1 MLETKTAADTAYA
14 TVKELIVSGDL
25 PGGELVS
32 EGEIATRLE
41 ISRTP
46 VREAFLRLQVEG
58 WMRLYPKRG
67 ALVVPIAV
75 GEAESVVDARRLV
88 EAGSVR
94 AFIGDVTARAS
105 VVNALR
111 ENLQLQE
118 KLAVDGTAA
127 QFSAVDADF
136 HRTVVRAGGNP
147 LLDAFYDGLRERQ
160 RRMTAASVTRDP
172 GQISRIVDDH
182 RRLTDLIEAGDA
194 DGFERAVE
202 QHMLGVHGLRPDRS
216 VGANR
221 GEHDE

>member
-1 MLETKTAADTAYA
+1 MSETKSAADTAYA
-14 TVKELIVSGDL
+14 TVKELIVSGEL

-94 AFIGDVTARAS
+94 AFIDDAKARES
-105 VVNALR
+105 VVAALR

-118 KLAVDGTAA
+118 QLALDGTAA

-202 QHMLGVHGLRPDRS
+202 QHMLGVHGLRPDRGGS
-216 VGANR
+216 R
-221 GEHDE
+221 

>member
-1 MLETKTAADTAYA
+1 MSELRSAADTAYV
-14 TVKELIVSGDL
+14 TVKELIVSGEL

-32 EGEIATRLE
+32 EGDIASRLE

-75 GEAESVVDARRLV
+75 GEAENVVDARRLV

-94 AFIGDVTARAS
+94 AFIEDARARES
-105 VVNALR
+105 VVAALR
-111 ENLQLQE
+111 ENLRLQQQ
-118 KLAVDGTAA
+118 LAVDGTAA
-127 QFSAVDADF
+127 QFSDVDADF

-182 RRLTDLIEAGDA
+182 RRLVELIEAGDA

-202 QHMLGVHGLRPDRS
+202 THMLGVHGLRS
-216 VGANR
+216 GR
-221 GEHDE
+221 GETR

>member
-1 MLETKTAADTAYA
+1 MAYL
-14 TVKELIVSGDL
+14 TVKELVISGEL

-67 ALVVPIAV
+67 ALIVPIAV

-94 AFIGDVTARAS
+94 AFIEDAGARS
-105 VVNALR
+105 RVVDALR
-111 ENLQLQE
+111 ENLRLQE
-118 KLAVDGTAA
+118 QLAVDGTAA
-127 QFSAVDADF
+127 EFSAADADF
-136 HRTVVRAGGNP
+136 HRTVVRAGKNP

-160 RRMTAASVTRDP
+160 RRMTAASLTRDP

-202 QHMLGVHGLRPDRS
+202 QHMLGVHGLRTDR
-216 VGANR
+216 GGTR
-221 GEHDE
+221 

>member
-1 MLETKTAADTAYA
+1 MAYA

-94 AFIGDVTARAS
+94 AFIGDAGARER
-105 VVNALR
+105 VVEALR

-182 RRLTDLIEAGDA
+182 RRLADLIEAGDA

-202 QHMLGVHGLRPDRS
+202 QHMLGVHGLRPGKGGSR
-216 VGANR
+216 
-221 GEHDE
+221 

>member
-1 MLETKTAADTAYA
+1 MLETKSAADTAYA

-94 AFIGDVTARAS
+94 AFIGDAGARER
-105 VVNALR
+105 VVEALR

-202 QHMLGVHGLRPDRS
+202 QHMLGVHGLRADRS

-221 GEHDE
+221 GGAR

>member
-1 MLETKTAADTAYA
+1 M
-14 TVKELIVSGDL
+14 TVKELIVSGEL

-32 EGEIATRLE
+32 EGDIASRLE

-75 GEAESVVDARRLV
+75 GEAENVVDARRLV

-94 AFIGDVTARAS
+94 AFIEDARARES
-105 VVNALR
+105 VVAALR
-111 ENLQLQE
+111 ENLQLQQQ
-118 KLAVDGTAA
+118 LAVDGTAA
-127 QFSAVDADF
+127 QFSDVDADF

-182 RRLTDLIEAGDA
+182 RRLVELIEAGDA

-202 QHMLGVHGLRPDRS
+202 THMLGVHGLRS
-216 VGANR
+216 GR
-221 GEHDE
+221 GGTR

>member
-1 MLETKTAADTAYA
+1 MSETRSAADTAYL
-14 TVKELIVSGDL
+14 TVKELIISGEL

-94 AFIGDVTARAS
+94 AFVGDAHARAR
-105 VVNALR
+105 VVEALR
-111 ENLQLQE
+111 DNLRIQD

-127 QFSAVDADF
+127 EFSAADADF
-136 HRTVVRAGGNP
+136 HRTVVRAGNNP

-160 RRMTAASVTRDP
+160 RRMTAASLTRDP

-182 RRLTDLIEAGDA
+182 RRLADLIEAGDA
-194 DGFERAVE
+194 DEFERAVE
-202 QHMLGVHGLRPDRS
+202 QHMLRVHGLRTDR
-216 VGANR
+216 GGTR
-221 GEHDE
+221 

>member
-1 MLETKTAADTAYA
+1 M
-14 TVKELIVSGDL
+14 TVKELIVSGEL

-32 EGEIATRLE
+32 EGDIASRLE

-75 GEAESVVDARRLV
+75 GEAENVVDARRLV

-94 AFIGDVTARAS
+94 AFIEDARARES
-105 VVNALR
+105 VVAALR
-111 ENLQLQE
+111 ENLRLQQQ
-118 KLAVDGTAA
+118 LAVDGTAA
-127 QFSAVDADF
+127 QFSDVDADF

-182 RRLTDLIEAGDA
+182 RRLVELIEAGDA

-202 QHMLGVHGLRPDRS
+202 THMLGVHGLRS
-216 VGANR
+216 GR
-221 GEHDE
+221 GGTR

>member
-1 MLETKTAADTAYA
+1 MSETRSAADTAYA
-14 TVKELIVSGDL
+14 TVKELIVSGEL

-94 AFIGDVTARAS
+94 AFIADASARES
-105 VVNALR
+105 VVAALR
-111 ENLQLQE
+111 ENLQLQQR
-118 KLAVDGTAA
+118 LAVDGTAA

-136 HRTVVRAGGNP
+136 HRTVVHAGGNP

-182 RRLTDLIEAGDA
+182 RRLADLIEAGDA

-202 QHMLGVHGLRPDRS
+202 QHMLGVHGLRPDRGGS
-216 VGANR
+216 R
-221 GEHDE
+221 

>member
-1 MLETKTAADTAYA
+1 M
-14 TVKELIVSGDL
+14 TVKELIVSGEL

-32 EGEIATRLE
+32 EGDIASRLE

-75 GEAESVVDARRLV
+75 GEAENVVDARRLV

-94 AFIGDVTARAS
+94 AFIEDARARES
-105 VVNALR
+105 VVAALR
-111 ENLQLQE
+111 ENLRLQQQ
-118 KLAVDGTAA
+118 LAVDGTAA
-127 QFSAVDADF
+127 QFSDVDADF

-182 RRLTDLIEAGDA
+182 RRLVELIEAGDA

-202 QHMLGVHGLRPDRS
+202 THMLGVHGLRS
-216 VGANR
+216 GR
-221 GEHDE
+221 GETR

>member
-1 MLETKTAADTAYA
+1 MSETRSAADTAYL
-14 TVKELIVSGDL
+14 TVKELIISGEL

-94 AFIGDVTARAS
+94 AFIGDADARAR
-105 VVNALR
+105 VVEELR
-111 ENLQLQE
+111 DNLRIQDE
-118 KLAVDGTAA
+118 LAVDGTAA
-127 QFSAVDADF
+127 EFSAADADF
-136 HRTVVRAGGNP
+136 HRTVVRAGNNP

-160 RRMTAASVTRDP
+160 RRMTAASLTRDP

-182 RRLTDLIEAGDA
+182 RALADLIEAGDA
-194 DGFERAVE
+194 DEFERAVE
-202 QHMLGVHGLRPDRS
+202 QHMLRVHGLRTDR
-216 VGANR
+216 GGTR
-221 GEHDE
+221 

>member
-1 MLETKTAADTAYA
+1 MSETRSAADTAYA
-14 TVKELIVSGDL
+14 TVKELIISGEL

-32 EGEIATRLE
+32 EGEIASRLE

-88 EAGSVR
+88 ESGSVR
-94 AFIGDVTARAS
+94 AFVDDATARS
-105 VVNALR
+105 RVVNALR

-118 KLAVDGTAA
+118 NLAVDGTAA

-202 QHMLGVHGLRPDRS
+202 QHMLGVHGLRPDR
-216 VGANR
+216 GGTR
-221 GEHDE
+221 

>member
-1 MLETKTAADTAYA
+1 VSETRSAADTAYL
-14 TVKELIVSGDL
+14 TVKELIISGEL

-94 AFIGDVTARAS
+94 AFVGDADARTR
-105 VVNALR
+105 VVEALR
-111 ENLQLQE
+111 DNLRIQD
-118 KLAVDGTAA
+118 KLAADGTAA
-127 QFSAVDADF
+127 EFSAADADF
-136 HRTVVRAGGNP
+136 HRTVVRAGNNP

-160 RRMTAASVTRDP
+160 RRMTAASLTRDP

-182 RRLTDLIEAGDA
+182 RRLADLIEAGDA
-194 DGFERAVE
+194 DEFERAVE
-202 QHMLGVHGLRPDRS
+202 QHMLRVHGLRTDR
-216 VGANR
+216 GGTR
-221 GEHDE
+221 

>member
-1 MLETKTAADTAYA
+1 MSETRSAADTAYA
-14 TVKELIVSGDL
+14 TVKELIVSGEL

-75 GEAESVVDARRLV
+75 GEAENVVDARRLV

-94 AFIGDVTARAS
+94 AFIGDVTARES
-105 VVNALR
+105 VVHALR

-127 QFSAVDADF
+127 QFSAADADF
-136 HRTVVRAGGNP
+136 HRIVVRAGGNP

-182 RRLTDLIEAGDA
+182 LHLSDLIEAGDA
-194 DGFERAVE
+194 DGFERSVE
-202 QHMLGVHGLRPDRS
+202 QHMLGVHDLRPER
-216 VGANR
+216 GAR
-221 GEHDE
+221 

>member
-1 MLETKTAADTAYA
+1 VSETRSAADTAYL
-14 TVKELIVSGDL
+14 TVKELIISGEL

-94 AFIGDVTARAS
+94 AFVGDADARAR
-105 VVNALR
+105 VVEELR
-111 ENLQLQE
+111 DNLRIQD

-127 QFSAVDADF
+127 DFSAADADF
-136 HRTVVRAGGNP
+136 HRTVVRAGNNP

-160 RRMTAASVTRDP
+160 RRMTAASLTRDP

-182 RRLTDLIEAGDA
+182 RRLADLIEAGDA
-194 DGFERAVE
+194 DEFERAVE
-202 QHMLGVHGLRPDRS
+202 QHMLRVHGLRTDR
-216 VGANR
+216 GGTR
-221 GEHDE
+221 

>member
-1 MLETKTAADTAYA
+1 MLETKSAADTAYA
-14 TVKELIVSGDL
+14 TVKELIVSGEL

-32 EGEIATRLE
+32 EGEIASRLE

-75 GEAESVVDARRLV
+75 GEAENVVDARRLV

-94 AFIGDVTARAS
+94 AFVDDVRVRES
-105 VVNALR
+105 VVLALR

-118 KLAVDGTAA
+118 QLAVDGTAA

-194 DGFERAVE
+194 DGFEQAVE
-202 QHMLGVHGLRPDRS
+202 QHMLGVHGLR
-216 VGANR
+216 ATR
-221 GEHDE
+221 GGTR

>member
-1 MLETKTAADTAYA
+1 MSAADMAYA
-14 TVKELIVSGDL
+14 TVKELIVSGEL

-94 AFIGDVTARAS
+94 AFISDAKARES
-105 VVNALR
+105 VVFALR
-111 ENLQLQE
+111 ENLQLQQQ
-118 KLAVDGTAA
+118 LAVDGTAA
-127 QFSAVDADF
+127 QFSAADADF

-194 DGFERAVE
+194 DGFEQAVE
-202 QHMLGVHGLRPDRS
+202 QHMLGVHGLR
-216 VGANR
+216 VNR
-221 GEHDE
+221 GGAR

>member
-1 MLETKTAADTAYA
+1 MSETRSAADTAYL
-14 TVKELIVSGDL
+14 TVKELIISGEL

-94 AFIGDVTARAS
+94 AFVGDADARAR
-105 VVNALR
+105 VVEALR
-111 ENLQLQE
+111 ENLRIQD

-127 QFSAVDADF
+127 EFSAADADV
-136 HRTVVRAGGNP
+136 HRTVVRAGNNP

-160 RRMTAASVTRDP
+160 RRMTAASLTRDP
-172 GQISRIVDDH
+172 GQILRIVDDH
-182 RRLTDLIEAGDA
+182 RRLADLIEAGDA
-194 DGFERAVE
+194 DEFERAVE
-202 QHMLGVHGLRPDRS
+202 QHMLRVHGLRTDR
-216 VGANR
+216 GGTR
-221 GEHDE
+221 

>member
-1 MLETKTAADTAYA
+1 MLETKSAADTAYA

-75 GEAESVVDARRLV
+75 GEAESVVGARRLV

-111 ENLQLQE
+111 ENLQLQG
-118 KLAVDGTAA
+118 KLAIDGTAA

-202 QHMLGVHGLRPDRS
+202 QHMLGVHGLRPGKGGSR
-216 VGANR
+216 
-221 GEHDE
+221 

>member
-1 MLETKTAADTAYA
+1 MSETKSAADTAYV

-32 EGEIATRLE
+32 EGEIASRLE

-94 AFIGDVTARAS
+94 AFISDEGARNT
-105 VVNALR
+105 VVQELR

-118 KLAVDGTAA
+118 TLAVDGTAA
-127 QFSAVDADF
+127 QFSAADADF
-136 HRTVVRAGGNP
+136 HRIVVRAGGNP

-182 RRLTDLIEAGDA
+182 RRLADLIESGDA
-194 DGFERAVE
+194 DGFERDVE
-202 QHMLGVHGLRPDRS
+202 QHMIGVHGLRS
-216 VGANR
+216 GK
-221 GEHDE
+221 GETR

>member
-1 MLETKTAADTAYA
+1 MAYL
-14 TVKELIVSGDL
+14 TVKELVISGEL

-67 ALVVPIAV
+67 ALIVPIAV

-94 AFIGDVTARAS
+94 AFIEDAGARS
-105 VVNALR
+105 RVVDALR
-111 ENLQLQE
+111 ENLRLQE
-118 KLAVDGTAA
+118 QLAVDGTAA
-127 QFSAVDADF
+127 EFSAADADF
-136 HRTVVRAGGNP
+136 HRTVVRAGNNP

-160 RRMTAASVTRDP
+160 RRMTAASLTRDP

-182 RRLTDLIEAGDA
+182 RRLADLIEAGDA
-194 DGFERAVE
+194 DEFERAVE
-202 QHMLGVHGLRPDRS
+202 QHMLGVHGLRTDR
-216 VGANR
+216 GGTR
-221 GEHDE
+221 

>member
-1 MLETKTAADTAYA
+1 MSETRSAADTAYL
-14 TVKELIVSGDL
+14 TVKELIVSGEL

-94 AFIGDVTARAS
+94 AFIGDAGARAR
-105 VVNALR
+105 VVEELR
-111 ENLQLQE
+111 DNLRIQD

-127 QFSAVDADF
+127 EFSAADADF
-136 HRTVVRAGGNP
+136 HRTVVRAGNNP

-160 RRMTAASVTRDP
+160 RRMTAASLTRDP

-182 RRLTDLIEAGDA
+182 RRLADLIEAGDA
-194 DGFERAVE
+194 DEFERAVE
-202 QHMLGVHGLRPDRS
+202 QHMLRVHGLRTDR
-216 VGANR
+216 GGTR
-221 GEHDE
+221 

>member
-1 MLETKTAADTAYA
+1 VSETRSAADTAYL
-14 TVKELIVSGDL
+14 TVKELIISGEL

-94 AFIGDVTARAS
+94 AFVGDADARAR
-105 VVNALR
+105 VVEELR
-111 ENLQLQE
+111 DNLRIQD

-127 QFSAVDADF
+127 EFSAADADF
-136 HRTVVRAGGNP
+136 HRTVVRAGNNS

-160 RRMTAASVTRDP
+160 RRMTAASLTRDP

-182 RRLTDLIEAGDA
+182 RRLADLIEAGDA
-194 DGFERAVE
+194 DEFERAVE
-202 QHMLGVHGLRPDRS
+202 QHMLRVHGLRTDR
-216 VGANR
+216 GGTR
-221 GEHDE
+221 

>member
-1 MLETKTAADTAYA
+1 MSETKSAADTAYV
-14 TVKELIVSGDL
+14 TVKELIVSGEL

-94 AFIGDVTARAS
+94 AFIDDASARES
-105 VVNALR
+105 VVSALR
-111 ENLQLQE
+111 ENLRLQE
-118 KLAVDGTAA
+118 ELAVDGTAA

-182 RRLTDLIEAGDA
+182 RRLADLIEAGDA

-202 QHMLGVHGLRPDRS
+202 QHMLGVHGLRPDRG
-216 VGANR
+216 GAR
-221 GEHDE
+221 